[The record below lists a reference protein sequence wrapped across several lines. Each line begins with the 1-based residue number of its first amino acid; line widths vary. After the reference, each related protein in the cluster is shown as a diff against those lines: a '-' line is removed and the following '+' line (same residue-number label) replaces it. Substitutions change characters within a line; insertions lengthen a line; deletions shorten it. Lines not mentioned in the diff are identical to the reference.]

1 MNPNPGNKHH
11 SHNIH
16 SHNIHRKKKY
26 PKFSHVEFHI
36 SESPVK
42 KKGQKFRISLGG
54 DIALC
59 LFVCFIH
66 TVFTLIRV

>member
-42 KKGQKFRISLGG
+42 KKDKNFE
-54 DIALC
+54 
-59 LFVCFIH
+59 
-66 TVFTLIRV
+66 